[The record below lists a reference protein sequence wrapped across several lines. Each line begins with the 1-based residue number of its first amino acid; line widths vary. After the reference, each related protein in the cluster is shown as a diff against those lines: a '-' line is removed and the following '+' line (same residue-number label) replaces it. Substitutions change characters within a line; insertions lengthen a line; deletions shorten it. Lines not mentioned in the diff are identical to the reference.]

1 MKTKQTYNLIFV
13 FLLIV
18 ALLISLGRTLAFPKT
33 INKYENRYSEKLIKL
48 SVNSYADSSF
58 QDSVENA
65 LADQIPFAE
74 NIKKLFNDTNSKLTN
89 WVLKNVFGFSFEA
102 ANRDFSFEEI
112 KADNWKFLNQL
123 PANGLY
129 IYDTMQVN
137 DQVTLASGHLIY
149 TNIREYW
156 DTSKC
161 DKTIDTIN
169 EVIAKHP
176 NVDAYA
182 YYVEREFETDFKS
195 GERSGEREYVLD
207 NLKLPESHKLFFELN
222 GFSAFDKYFYLTDH
236 HWNYLGSYKAYRE
249 LTKAM
254 GAGDAIEPVG
264 TVDVGI
270 FSGSR
275 AAGTGASDYKETLR
289 VFEFIFPKM
298 KVYINGQEAWD
309 YGIQDSAIATAKVS
323 DITTIDMDYMYFYG
337 FDNGET
343 VFENANGNGKNI
355 LVIGDSFD
363 NAILKMLAS
372 NYSKLYSV
380 DLRYYKEYLK
390 QDFNYDSYISNNKID
405 TILWI
410 GSNNYWK

>member
-1 MKTKQTYNLIFV
+1 M
-13 FLLIV
+13 
-18 ALLISLGRTLAFPKT
+18 
-33 INKYENRYSEKLIKL
+33 

-123 PANGLY
+123 PTNGLY

-149 TNIREYW
+149 TNIRDYW
-156 DTSKC
+156 DISEC
-161 DKTIDTIN
+161 DKTINTIN

-182 YYVEREFETDFKS
+182 YYVEREFETDFKN
-195 GERSGEREYVLD
+195 GERSGEREYVLENI
-207 NLKLPESHKLFFELN
+207 NLPDSHKLFFELN

-254 GAGDAIEPVG
+254 GCGEAIEPIG

-289 VFEFIFPKM
+289 VFEFNFPKM
-298 KVYINGQEAWD
+298 KVSINGKEAWD
-309 YGIQDSAIATAKVS
+309 YGIQESAIATAKVS

-390 QDFNYDSYISNNKID
+390 QDFNYDSYISNNEID